1 MWLWGHLPEDKV
13 WPCLAA
19 QTPLPRFPPLSDED
33 SSSTCVWD
41 EIDVCK
47 GLCGCIVSTAYQLGH
62 PLKVGPKALL
72 PGAIM
77 NV

>member
-1 MWLWGHLPEDKV
+1 MWLWGHPPEDKV

-19 QTPLPRFPPLSDED
+19 QTPLSDED
-33 SSSTCVWD
+33 SSGTCVWN
-41 EIDVCK
+41 EMDVCI

-77 NV
+77 SC